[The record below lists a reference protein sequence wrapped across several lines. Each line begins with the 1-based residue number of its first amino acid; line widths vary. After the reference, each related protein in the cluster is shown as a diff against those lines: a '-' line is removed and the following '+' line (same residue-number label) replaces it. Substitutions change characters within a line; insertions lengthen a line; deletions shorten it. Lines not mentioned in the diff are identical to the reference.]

1 MANKKVSNLKI
12 YLQKNSDNVYV
23 ATWDFNASASKTT
36 SSSGVI
42 KAGDWVT
49 IKSSCTKYSNGVK
62 MPSDVKSRTWKVK
75 SVNNSSAL
83 LGGSKDGKY
92 KNLNSRV
99 ALKYLTKSGSSSS
112 STKTTDTLD
121 HYKVYWYYA
130 TGDGIW
136 YSASGS
142 PSSSGTKKYDTY
154 SPPSNASKIKVK
166 VAPIAK
172 KHKVNKTEVYYWK
185 WDYVSETYNISAPN
199 LPEKPSAPNVKIENY
214 KLTATVD
221 NITDSKTDYIQ
232 FRIYDGQTLFNTSD
246 DREVEACMVTYS
258 IDVNAGGS
266 YRVQCRA
273 VNKYG
278 NNRLYSDWSDFAG
291 EQGTIPSTPSEIT
304 TCRAESRTS
313 VYLEWGAVD
322 TAKSYDI
329 EYATKKEYLDGS
341 NSTSTITS
349 VTGTSYIVN
358 GLESGQEYFF
368 RVRAVNIQGTS
379 SWSGIVSVILG
390 REPSAPTTW
399 SSTTTVVTGEALIL
413 YWVHNAQDSSSET
426 KAELELTI
434 NGVTETH
441 TITKSTAEDEKDKT
455 SFYTVDTTSY
465 IEGTTILWR
474 VRTAGVT
481 GAYGDWSVQRTVD
494 IYAPATLALSAT
506 DASGSAVETLTSF
519 PLYISG
525 IAGPNS
531 QSPVSFHL
539 TVISNETYETIDNVG
554 NSQMINEGEEVYSQH
569 FDISENLSTALSAN
583 NINLENGISYTV
595 KCTVSM
601 NSGLSADAS
610 LSFTVSWS
618 DAVYSPDAEIGV
630 DEDTYVAYIRPYCE
644 NYPLTFYAVTF
655 ASDEY
660 TRTAEV
666 IDDPNGD
673 MIIDAYT
680 TTGEE
685 VYSYTDTNGNTAY
698 YCRVYAEEG
707 IPIETVRLSVYR
719 REFDG
724 TFTEIAT
731 DIDQTRNEYIL
742 DPHPS
747 LDYARYRI
755 VAVDQTTGAVSYTDL
770 PGQPINSP
778 YVVIQWDETW
788 SYFATDEE
796 NPLEKDPWSG
806 SMLKLPFNV
815 DVAED
820 SNPDVTLTEY
830 IGRSHPVS
838 YYGTQLGSSATWN
851 IDIDKKDTETLYGL
865 RRLQRYMGDVY
876 VREPSG
882 SGYWANI
889 KVSFNQKHTVL
900 VIPVTLIIYR
910 VEGGK

>member
-23 ATWDFNASASKTT
+23 ATWDFNTSASKTT
-36 SSSGVI
+36 SSSGTI

-62 MPSDVKSRTWKVK
+62 MSSDVKSRTWKVK
-75 SVNNSSAL
+75 SVNRSSAL
-83 LGGSKDGKY
+83 LGASKDGKY
-92 KNLNSRV
+92 KNVNSRV
-99 ALKYLTKSGSSSS
+99 DLKYLTKSGSSSS

-142 PSSSGTKKYDTY
+142 PNSSGTKKYDIY

-199 LPEKPSAPNVKIENY
+199 LPEKPSAPTVKIENY

-221 NITDSKTDYIQ
+221 NISDPKTDYIQ
-232 FRIYDGQTLFNTSD
+232 FRVYDGQTLFNTSD

-258 IDVNAGGS
+258 IDVNAGGN

-278 NNRLYSDWSDFAG
+278 SNRLYSDWSDFAG

-368 RVRAVNIQGTS
+368 RVRAVNIQGNS

-390 REPSAPTTW
+390 KEPSAPTTW
-399 SSTTTVVTGEALIL
+399 SSTTTVVTGEVLIL

-434 NGVTETH
+434 DGVTETH
-441 TITKSTAEDEKDKT
+441 TITKSTEEDEKDKT

-474 VRTAGVT
+474 VRTAGIT

-494 IYAPATLALSAT
+494 VYAPATLTLSAT

-525 IAGPNS
+525 IAGPSS

-554 NSQMINEGEEVYSQH
+554 NSQMVNEGEEIYSQH

-583 NINLENGISYTV
+583 NINLENGVSYTV
-595 KCTVSM
+595 NCTVSM

-618 DAVYSPDAEIGV
+618 DAVYSPDAEIGI
-630 DEDTYVAYIRPYCE
+630 DKDTYVAYIRPYCE

-655 ASDEY
+655 ASNEY
-660 TRTAEV
+660 TRTAET
-666 IDDPNGD
+666 INDPDGD
-673 MIIDAYT
+673 MIIDVYT

-707 IPIETVRLSVYR
+707 VPIETVRLSVYR

-731 DIDQTRNEYIL
+731 DIDQTLNEYIL
-742 DPHPS
+742 DPHPA

-770 PGQPINSP
+770 AGEPINSP

-820 SNPDVTLTEY
+820 SNPDVALTEY

-851 IDIDKKDTETLYGL
+851 VDIDKKDTETLYGL
-865 RRLQRYMGDVY
+865 RCLQRYMGDVY

-900 VIPVTLIIYR
+900 VIPVTLIISR

>member
-23 ATWDFNASASKTT
+23 ATWDFNTSASKTT
-36 SSSGVI
+36 NSSGAI

-49 IKSSCTKYSNGVK
+49 IKSSCTKYSNGVS
-62 MPSDVKSRTWKVK
+62 MPSHVKSRTWKVK
-75 SVNNSSAL
+75 RVNNSTAL
-83 LGGSKDGKY
+83 LGSSKDGDY
-92 KNLNSRV
+92 KDLNSRV
-99 ALKYLTKSGSSSS
+99 DLKYLTKSGSSSS
-112 STKTTDTLD
+112 STVKNDTLD
-121 HYKVYWYYA
+121 HYKIYWYYA
-130 TGDGIW
+130 TGDGMW
-136 YSASGS
+136 YAASGS
-142 PSSSGTKKYDTY
+142 PSSSGTKKYDIY
-154 SPPSNASKIKVK
+154 SPPSNASKIKIK
-166 VAPIAK
+166 VAPISK
-172 KHKVNKTEVYYWK
+172 KHKVNGKKVYYWK
-185 WDYVSETYNISAPN
+185 WDYVSLTYNISAPN
-199 LPEKPSAPNVKIENY
+199 LPEKPSAPTVKIENY

-221 NITDSKTDYIQ
+221 NISDSKTDYIQ
-232 FRIYDGQTLFNTSD
+232 FRVYDGQTLFNTSGD
-246 DREVEACMVTYS
+246 IEVEACMATYS
-258 IDVNAGGS
+258 IDVNAGGN
-266 YRVQCRA
+266 YRVQCRS

-278 NNRLYSDWSDFAG
+278 SSRLYSDWSDFAG

-322 TAKSYDI
+322 TAKSYDL

-368 RVRAVNIQGTS
+368 RVRAVNTKGNS
-379 SWSGIVSVILG
+379 SWSEIVSVILG
-390 REPSAPTTW
+390 KEPSAPTTW
-399 SSTTTVVTGEALIL
+399 SSTTTVVTGETLTL

-434 NGVTETH
+434 DGVTETH
-441 TITKSTAEDEKDKT
+441 TIIKSTDENKKDKT
-455 SFYTVDTTSY
+455 SFYTVDTSSY

-474 VRTAGVT
+474 VRTAGIT

-494 IYAPATLALSAT
+494 IYAPATLSLSAT
-506 DASGSAVETLTSF
+506 DASGSAVVTLTSF

-525 IAGPNS
+525 IAGPSS
-531 QSPVSFHL
+531 QSPNSFYL
-539 TVISNETYETIDNVG
+539 TVVSNETYETLDNLG
-554 NSQMINEGEEVYSQH
+554 NDQMINEGEEIYSQY
-569 FDISENLSTALSAN
+569 FDISENLSTVLSAN
-583 NINLENGISYTV
+583 NINLENGVSYTV
-595 KCTVSM
+595 NCTVSM
-601 NSGLSADAS
+601 DSGLSADAS

-618 DAVYSPDAEIGV
+618 DAVYSPDAELGI
-630 DEDTYVAYIRPYCE
+630 DEDTYAAYIRPYCE
-644 NYPLTFYAVTF
+644 NYPLTFYVVTF

-660 TRTAEV
+660 TRTTET
-666 IDDPNGD
+666 INDPDGD
-673 MIIDAYT
+673 MILDAYT

-731 DIDQTRNEYIL
+731 DIDQTLNEYIL
-742 DPHPS
+742 DPHPA

-755 VAVDQTTGAVSYTDL
+755 VAIDQTTGAVSYTDL

-796 NPLEKDPWSG
+796 NPLEEQPWSG

-815 DVAED
+815 DVTED
-820 SNPDVTLTEY
+820 SNPDVALTEY

-851 IDIDKKDTETLYGL
+851 VDVDKKDTETLYSL
-865 RRLQRYMGDVY
+865 RCLQRYMGDVY

-900 VIPVTLIIYR
+900 VIPVTLTIYR